1 MAHGVGPEITRRCF
15 RVTLKGMR
23 TFRIFTAIV
32 VAGLC
37 AAACS
42 STSSVAA
49 DAVVEEPVAQQQA
62 APQGTV
68 AEDLPIEEA
77 PVEQAAVEETAV
89 EEVPEEETVPLTA
102 TASSEATFGDEF
114 PDIIG
119 AEAITDASGL
129 WRFSVTVSSPY
140 DSPERYA
147 DAWRVVDPD
156 GNELGIRILT
166 HDHASEQPFT
176 RSQSGIEIPDGI
188 SEVTVQGRDLQ
199 NGWGGGELIVAI
211 P

>member
-32 VAGLC
+32 VAGLF

-77 PVEQAAVEETAV
+77 PVEQAAVEE
-89 EEVPEEETVPLTA
+89 VPEEETVPLTA
-102 TASSEATFGDEF
+102 TASREATFGDEF